1 MDEAKRDYWIEHF
14 TWEGIKIEAKY
25 EADWNG
31 CNAKYGHNNA
41 HLEIRSLEPKS
52 APLPITQT
60 GYLSVF
66 HTPGMIELTA
76 GPAAYVLEW
85 LTREADKP
93 AWKATLAPKQL
104 DLFA

>member
-1 MDEAKRDYWIEHF
+1 MEEAKRDYWIEHF

-25 EADWNG
+25 EADWLG

-52 APLPITQT
+52 AALPITET

-66 HTPGMIELTA
+66 HTPGMIELTD

-85 LTREADKP
+85 LKRESDKP

-104 DLFA
+104 DLFG